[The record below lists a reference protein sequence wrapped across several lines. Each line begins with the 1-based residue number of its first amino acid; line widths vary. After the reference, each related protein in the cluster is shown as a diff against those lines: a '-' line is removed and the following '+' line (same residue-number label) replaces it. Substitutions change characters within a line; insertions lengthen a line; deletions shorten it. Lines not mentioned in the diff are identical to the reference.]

1 MSFGPGPNK
10 IFDMGYVLI
19 VFWLTV
25 SLLGCST
32 VSNLKS
38 TEEKSYTLAFLAK
51 IDQVKGFYQKRH
63 YQSALNE
70 LNKIQG
76 AQYSPIERAYAKNL
90 MGIVYFSMGDLNRS
104 ETSFLDALSLYNYR
118 SFLRARIHL
127 NLAGLYYK
135 KNIYPKSYQYL
146 VQLDEDLLEGKDR
159 EKFHELGRI
168 IGKELGQKMLWTTSL
183 IGIVGEANS
192 IDEIKSHAL
201 FETLRTNYL
210 ELGDREKA
218 SIFTKGKEDALL
230 LVGYLS
236 FLDAKRRYYEGDRE
250 RAIDILD
257 WLKGFYGRRSGIRSL
272 IDDFFMRIDNYSKM
286 NAFSIGIV
294 LPLSGKRANF
304 GKRALTG
311 IDQGIRSH
319 GLDKYKIHIVDSE
332 GSGAVGSYRVKEL
345 AESHFVSTIIGGL
358 FPQEALEEYLE
369 AKKHGIL
376 YISLSQIYLPKD
388 EKDHLLLEVPG
399 SIESQMELLFS
410 KKMLNKFGRKA
421 AMVYPQ
427 DRRGEAY
434 MDEFWRR
441 AGSAGVDITG
451 VQSYKKD
458 EMDYRHPI
466 EKLLGLYFER
476 ERQEERDILSK
487 IYQLE
492 KKRSVRRI
500 QILRP
505 QIDFDWVFIPA
516 FPKEALQIIPSF
528 SYYDAFGVK
537 IIGES
542 AWRSQSLL
550 RQEYRYTN
558 IYFVGDDI
566 AELSEDFSQNFFD
579 RYRRRPRIL
588 EIRGYDAF
596 FIVSSLLKGA
606 RLDGRDKLDR
616 HIRSR
621 GKISGITGSWNF
633 QDGTWLKEMAPY
645 TLKKG
650 KIDRL

>member
-1 MSFGPGPNK
+1 M
-10 IFDMGYVLI
+10 
-19 VFWLTV
+19 V

-32 VSNLKS
+32 VPSLKS
-38 TEEKSYTLAFLAK
+38 TEEKSYTPVFLTK
-51 IDQVKGFYQKRH
+51 IDQVKTLYKKRH
-63 YQSALNE
+63 YQTALIK

-76 AQYSPIERAYAKNL
+76 EQYSPIERAYAKNL
-90 MGIVYFSMGDLNRS
+90 MGIISFSMGDLARS
-104 ETSFLDALSLYNYR
+104 ESSFLEALSLYNYR
-118 SFLRARIHL
+118 SFLRTRVHL

-135 KNIYPKSYQYL
+135 KNLYRKSYEYL
-146 VQLDEDLLEGKDR
+146 VQMDEDLLENKDR
-159 EKFHELGRI
+159 EKFYELGRI
-168 IGKELGQKMLWTTSL
+168 IGKELGQKMLWTSSL
-183 IGIVGEANS
+183 IGIMGEANS

-201 FETLRTNYL
+201 FEILRTNYL
-210 ELGDREKA
+210 ELNDREKA
-218 SIFTKGKEDALL
+218 SIFTKGKKDSLL

-257 WLKGFYGRRSGIRSL
+257 WLKGFYRRGEGISSL
-272 IDDFFMRIDNYSKM
+272 IEDFFMRVENYSKM

-304 GKRALTG
+304 GKRALAG

-319 GLDKYKIHIVDSE
+319 ALDKYKVHIVDSE

-369 AKKHGIL
+369 ARKHGIL

-388 EKDHLLLEVPG
+388 QKDHLLLEVPG

-410 KKMLNKFGRKA
+410 KKMLRTFGRRA
-421 AMVYPQ
+421 AVVYPQ

-434 MDEFWRR
+434 IDEFWRR
-441 AGSAGVDITG
+441 ALDTGVDITG

-458 EMDYRHPI
+458 KVDYREPI
-466 EKLLGLYFER
+466 EKILGLRFNR
-476 ERQEERDILSK
+476 ERKEEVDILSK
-487 IYQLE
+487 IYKLE
-492 KKRSVRRI
+492 KKRAVRRI

-516 FPKEALQIIPSF
+516 FPKEALQIVPSF
-528 SYYDAFGVK
+528 SYYDAFGVN

-550 RQEYRYTN
+550 REDYQYAN
-558 IYFVGDDI
+558 LYFVGEDI
-566 AELSEDFSQNFFD
+566 AELSEDFSQKFYE
-579 RYRRRPRIL
+579 RYRRRPRIV
-588 EIRGYDAF
+588 EILSYDAF
-596 FIVSSLLKGA
+596 LIVSSLLKDA
-606 RLDGRDKLDR
+606 RLDGRDELDR

-621 GKISGITGSWNF
+621 GKLSGMTGSWNF
-633 QDGTWLKEMAPY
+633 QDGAWIKEMAPFK
-645 TLKKG
+645 LKNG
-650 KIDRL
+650 KIERL